1 MIFLQICAIRKV
13 IKPMSDTL
21 TKAIT
26 KDGFFK
32 IAAVVSTETANRAH
46 GLHQTMPTATAAL
59 GRLLTAGLMMADGL
73 KEEDASLT
81 LQLRGDGPLGILA
94 VVADSKGGVKGY
106 VANPVADLPLKPN
119 GKLDVGTGVG
129 KGTLSVIRDLK
140 LKEPYVGQIP
150 IQTGEI
156 GDDLAYYFMQS
167 EQVPSVVALGVL
179 VDRDYSVSCAGGFLI
194 QVMPGCDEK
203 SLTKLENS
211 LEGLMSVTEML
222 SQGMTGEDMIR
233 YIMLGFET
241 EILETIPVGYRC
253 NCSKE
258 RMERAIISLGKQEI
272 QDIIDE
278 QGQAEIV
285 CQFCNQG
292 YTFDRDA
299 LTDML
304 AKATKG

>member
-1 MIFLQICAIRKV
+1 MA
-13 IKPMSDTL
+13 DTL
-21 TKAIT
+21 TKAIS

-32 IAAVVSTETANRAH
+32 ICAVVSTETANAAH
-46 GLHQTMPTATAAL
+46 NYHQTMPTASAAL

-73 KEEDASLT
+73 KEEDATLT

-106 VANPVADLPLKPN
+106 VANPQADLPLRED
-119 GKLDVGTGVG
+119 GKLNVGGGVG

-140 LKEPYVGQIP
+140 MKEPYIGQIP

-179 VDRDYSVSCAGGFLI
+179 VDRDYTVSCAGGFLI

-211 LEGLMSVTEML
+211 LQGLMSVTEML
-222 SQGMTGEDMIR
+222 SQGMSGEDIIR
-233 YIMLGFET
+233 YVMLGFEI
-241 EILETIPVGYRC
+241 EMLETVPVGYHC
-253 NCSKE
+253 DCSKE
-258 RMERAIISLGKQEI
+258 RMERAIISLGKKEI

-285 CQFCNQG
+285 CHFCNQA
-292 YTFDRDA
+292 YQFDRDA
-299 LTDML
+299 LTGML
-304 AKATKG
+304 EKATRA

>member
-1 MIFLQICAIRKV
+1 
-13 IKPMSDTL
+13 MSDTL

-32 IAAVVSTETANRAH
+32 ICAVVSTETVNAAH
-46 GLHQTMPTATAAL
+46 SFHQTMRTASAAL
-59 GRLLTAGLMMADGL
+59 GRLLSAGLMMADGL
-73 KEEDASLT
+73 KEEDATLT

-94 VVADSKGGVKGY
+94 VVADAKGGVKGY
-106 VANPVADLPLKPN
+106 VANPEADLPLRED
-119 GKLDVGTGVG
+119 GKLNVGAGVG

-140 LKEPYVGQIP
+140 MKEPYIGQIP

-179 VDRDYSVSCAGGFLI
+179 VDRDYSISCAGGFLI

-203 SLTKLENS
+203 SLSKLENS
-211 LEGLMSVTEML
+211 LQGLMSVTEML
-222 SQGMTGEDMIR
+222 AQGMSGEDIIR
-233 YIMLGFET
+233 YVMLGFET
-241 EILETIPVGYRC
+241 EILETVPVGYHCDCGR
-253 NCSKE
+253 E
-258 RMERAIISLGKQEI
+258 RMERAIISLGKKEI

-285 CQFCNQG
+285 CHFCNKA
-292 YTFDRDA
+292 YSFEREE
-299 LTDML
+299 LCEML
-304 AKATKG
+304 NKATRA

>member
-1 MIFLQICAIRKV
+1 
-13 IKPMSDTL
+13 
-21 TKAIT
+21 
-26 KDGFFK
+26 
-32 IAAVVSTETANRAH
+32 
-46 GLHQTMPTATAAL
+46 
-59 GRLLTAGLMMADGL
+59 
-73 KEEDASLT
+73 
-81 LQLRGDGPLGILA
+81 
-94 VVADSKGGVKGY
+94 
-106 VANPVADLPLKPN
+106 
-119 GKLDVGTGVG
+119 
-129 KGTLSVIRDLK
+129 
-140 LKEPYVGQIP
+140 
-150 IQTGEI
+150 
-156 GDDLAYYFMQS
+156 
-167 EQVPSVVALGVL
+167 
-179 VDRDYSVSCAGGFLI
+179 
-194 QVMPGCDEK
+194 
-203 SLTKLENS
+203 
-211 LEGLMSVTEML
+211 MSVTEML